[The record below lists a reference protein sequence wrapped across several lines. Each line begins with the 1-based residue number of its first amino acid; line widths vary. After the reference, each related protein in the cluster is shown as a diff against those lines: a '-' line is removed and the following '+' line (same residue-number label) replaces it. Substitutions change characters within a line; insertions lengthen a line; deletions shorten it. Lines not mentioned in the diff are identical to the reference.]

1 MIVQWCIKGLA
12 LPDDQTARELIDAR
26 HGLVCN
32 WWRTVQVINP
42 AAVRAR
48 LTPAN
53 LDLHVNHF
61 TLNRFSEMTPF
72 ISLSCGTIER
82 DAAARTN
89 LVRRA
94 RRTALWFG
102 TKFGTTSTAYLYT
115 CWLVLA
121 PRQSVEIE
129 GVAEE
134 VRDLNTYRRYSPF
147 QTEGE
152 VTAKVVVPDN
162 QIMNCEKWSW
172 DRPQGHLS
180 MDWTYSNPRFTQPEQ
195 LSNVRELV

>member
-1 MIVQWCIKGLA
+1 VIVQWCIKGLA
-12 LPDDQTARELIDAR
+12 LPDDRTAQGLIDAR
-26 HGLVCN
+26 EGLICN
-32 WWRTVQVINP
+32 WWRTVHRINP
-42 AAVRAR
+42 AAVRDR

-61 TLNRFSEMTPF
+61 TLNGFNEMTPF

-89 LVRRA
+89 LARRA

-102 TKFGTTSTAYLYT
+102 TNFATTSTAYLYT

-121 PRQSVEIE
+121 PRQAVEIE

-134 VRDLNTYRRYSPF
+134 VRDLNSYRRYSPF

-162 QIMNCEKWSW
+162 QIMSCEKWTWHRS
-172 DRPQGHLS
+172 QGRLS
-180 MDWTYSNPRFTQPEQ
+180 MDWTYPNVRFTRPEQ
-195 LSNVRELV
+195 LSNVRQLI